1 MPPPNRQL
9 GTHSDVAA
17 AGQGVSRPLKIAA
30 VVLRSVF
37 LITLLVLTTRVSLPQ
52 NESIWTVY
60 DTLGDMTRLVLGL
73 MVSVWILYHLF
84 RLPRG
89 GAQGYRTWT
98 YLGII
103 LVPLTLA
110 VIFALW

>member
-1 MPPPNRQL
+1 M
-9 GTHSDVAA
+9 GAHSDTV
-17 AGQGVSRPLKIAA
+17 QVEQQVSRPFKIAA

-37 LITLLVLTTRVSLPQ
+37 LIALIRLVARVSLPQ

-60 DTLGDMTRLVLGL
+60 DTVGDVIRLLVGSS
-73 MVSVWILYHLF
+73 VSIWILYHLF
-84 RLPRG
+84 RVPKD
-89 GAQGYRTWT
+89 AQAYRTWT

-110 VIFALW
+110 ALFAFW